1 MLGATIVAAFVVG
14 FLKTSVSA
22 GTGLVLTS
30 TLSLVLPAPLVLGM
44 ISPLMLTSDPIAMRF
59 YWRRWDNRQ
68 LWLLVPASM
77 VGLFI
82 GTWAL
87 TMLSEMWLR
96 RTIGVIALALA
107 VLQLAVTGR
116 ERPLFGERPHWL
128 IGVAVGVVTGIASIV
143 AHSGGVVSA
152 LYLLGTG
159 LAPAPL
165 IATVNVGY
173 AATNLIKV
181 ALYWKI
187 GFLTRSALYLSVLT
201 LPVLLLGAWLG
212 YRLNRAIPR
221 RAFELTLLAIA
232 IAGALRLLLA

>member
-1 MLGATIVAAFVVG
+1 MVG
-14 FLKTSVSA
+14 FLKTSFSA

-30 TLSLVLPAPLVLGM
+30 TLSLVLPAPLVLGL
-44 ISPLMLTSDPIAMRF
+44 ISPLMLMSDPIAMRF
-59 YWRRWDNRQ
+59 YWRRWDVRQ
-68 LWLLVPASM
+68 LWLLVPASIL
-77 VGLFI
+77 GLFI
-82 GTWAL
+82 GTWTL
-87 TMLSEMWLR
+87 TLLSEVSLR
-96 RTIGVIALALA
+96 RTIGLIALALA
-107 VLQLAVTGR
+107 VLQLATSGR

-128 IGVAVGVVTGIASIV
+128 IGVAVGVVTGVASIV

-159 LAPAPL
+159 LAPVPL

-173 AATNLIKV
+173 AATNLLKV

-187 GFLTRSALYLSVLT
+187 GFLTRQALYLSVLT
-201 LPVLLLGAWLG
+201 VPVLLLGAWLG
-212 YRLNRAIPR
+212 YRLSRSIPR